1 MNSLCSKQQEFNVQI
16 RTLTS
21 SYYKMVLICC
31 SFCYKKR
38 TCDNSHVHLALALS
52 TAVAGAI
59 WHVVLRTALVPCLFF

>member
-1 MNSLCSKQQEFNVQI
+1 
-16 RTLTS
+16 
-21 SYYKMVLICC
+21 MVLICC

-59 WHVVLRTALVPCLFF
+59 WHVVLRTALVPCLFFKTQKVAHLVLFRRGKRTP